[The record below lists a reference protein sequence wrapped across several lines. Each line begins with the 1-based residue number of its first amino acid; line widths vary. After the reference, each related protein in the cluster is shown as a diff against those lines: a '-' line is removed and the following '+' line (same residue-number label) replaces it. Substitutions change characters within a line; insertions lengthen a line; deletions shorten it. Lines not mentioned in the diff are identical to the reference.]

1 MLRTYK
7 YIETDLQKLHDNI
20 MAFFDRIEFET
31 GDFSTNFFDSD
42 FYDKIAKH
50 HKKILVI
57 PLEKLYTE
65 IRKWSQENRSSFI
78 QKIRESND
86 IENICKRNKEPLS
99 IDNIPDSIKNIK
111 IKIKKKEI
119 LVVQKL
125 SNDLYNQVL
134 QGEYMSN
141 LYGSLQ
147 SHFEKLRE
155 SPNDFLKCPA
165 CGLENLK
172 TGAECRN
179 QYDHY
184 LHKSKYIFSSINFKN
199 LVPICTECNSYDVK
213 HDRDI
218 LNENNI
224 RRIFY
229 PYDETHQKININV
242 NVINDNGDLN
252 NLDFNFSYSTI
263 DNRNEEIDSWK
274 TIFKIDSRYK
284 ARAKGA
290 GIKWYNHFLL
300 FKYKPKYKGIP
311 EKELIET
318 YFECQDE
325 ETIEIIMVPVLKA
338 FNNSILTK
346 AKMEADHFA
355 KLF

>member
-31 GDFSTNFFDSD
+31 GDFSPDFFDSD

-50 HKKILVI
+50 HKKILI
-57 PLEKLYTE
+57 DPLKILYNE
-65 IRKWSQENRSSFI
+65 IRKWSQDNRSNFI

-111 IKIKKKEI
+111 TKSKKKEI

-125 SNDLYNQVL
+125 SNDLYSQVL
-134 QGEYMSN
+134 QGEHVSN

-155 SPNDFLKCPA
+155 RPNDFLKCPA

-218 LNENNI
+218 LSENNI
-224 RRIFY
+224 RKIFY
-229 PYDETHQKININV
+229 PYDETHRGISIFAQITNDDGDIKNI
-242 NVINDNGDLN
+242 
-252 NLDFNFSYSTI
+252 DFNFTYSTV
-263 DNRNEEIDSWK
+263 DDRTDEIDSWN

-284 ARAKGA
+284 DRAKGA
-290 GIKWYNHFLL
+290 GIKWYKHFWT
-300 FKYKPKYKGIP
+300 FKNKPNYKNLSEEAKIQ
-311 EKELIET
+311 T
-318 YFECQDE
+318 YLDCQDE
-325 ETIEIIMVPVLKA
+325 ESTEIIQVPILKA
-338 FNNSILTK
+338 FNTSILTK
-346 AKMEADHFA
+346 AEMEANHFSM
-355 KLF
+355 LF